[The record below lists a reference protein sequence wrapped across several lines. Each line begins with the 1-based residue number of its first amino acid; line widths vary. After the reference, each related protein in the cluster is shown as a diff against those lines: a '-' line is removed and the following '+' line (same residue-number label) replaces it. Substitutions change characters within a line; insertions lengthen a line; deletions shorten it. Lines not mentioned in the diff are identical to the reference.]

1 MVCLCNSSICTHLQP
16 IYREHIQA
24 LSHTYTQTLTEVAI
38 QSLFHHSY
46 CHVHHLVKLAPHA
59 SLLLV
64 FQVGHRG
71 HFQSKNYSKPH
82 QVNSEILSSF
92 INDFGQI
99 YPKANDG
106 ILVFFLSIFSGT
118 LYSDAIS
125 TSKKCLVANVV
136 ESQLL

>member
-1 MVCLCNSSICTHLQP
+1 MSMQLIHQYSSIA
-16 IYREHIQA
+16 HIKRA
-24 LSHTYTQTLTEVAI
+24 YLGTISYTKILTEVAT

-46 CHVHHLVKLAPHA
+46 CLVHHLIKLAPHT
-59 SLLLV
+59 SLFLI

-106 ILVFFLSIFSGT
+106 ILVLFFYLLWHSLFNRISIIM
-118 LYSDAIS
+118 DI
-125 TSKKCLVANVV
+125 V
-136 ESQLL
+136 